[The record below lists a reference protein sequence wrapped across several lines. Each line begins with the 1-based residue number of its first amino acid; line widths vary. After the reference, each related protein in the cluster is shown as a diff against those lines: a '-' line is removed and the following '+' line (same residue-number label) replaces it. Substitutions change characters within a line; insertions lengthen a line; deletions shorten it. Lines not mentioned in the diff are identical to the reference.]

1 MSAHTSFPHPVLGN
15 GDDIAHDVPQ
25 LDLTVDIVSGAIQFT
40 LAPSPLASGHA
51 TIDSLVASDD
61 AAWFLR
67 IHCAKTYYRNEIR
80 IAPQQPLCTVS
91 ADDVEGRVSCEL
103 FIVAVKDID
112 QYVPVGMHADYGNA
126 SFLIKKGE
134 ILAHCADFAVH
145 IEPRF
150 DPMAADAKSFVE
162 FKRDESQ
169 QYGAVWV
176 DYDEDVMAVN
186 IPYGHWDMVA
196 EMNALTPDILHSAV
210 IFPVL
215 IKAIEKRSA
224 FEHRLWAGR
233 LDAVMRAHN
242 IADGDQLAAAQRILD
257 NPVTRALTN
266 AQRLIGE
273 R

>member
-1 MSAHTSFPHPVLGN
+1 MSTHTSFPHPVLGN
-15 GDDIAHDVPQ
+15 GDDIALDVPQ
-25 LDLTVDIVSGAIQFT
+25 IDLTVDIASGQIQFT
-40 LAPSPLASGHA
+40 LTPSPLASGHA
-51 TIDSLVASDD
+51 TIDGLVASDD

-67 IHCAKTYYRNEIR
+67 IHCAKTYYRTEHR
-80 IAPQQPLCTVS
+80 IAPQQPSCNVS

-103 FIVAVKDID
+103 FIIAVKEIS
-112 QYVPVGMHADYGNA
+112 QYLPVGMHADYGST
-126 SFLIKKGE
+126 SFQIKKGE

-176 DYDEDVMAVN
+176 DYDEDVMAINV
-186 IPYGHWDMVA
+186 PYGHWDMVA
-196 EMNALTPDILHSAV
+196 EMNMLTPDILHSAV

-215 IKAIEKRSA
+215 IKAIESRSA
-224 FEHRLWAGR
+224 FEHRLWASR

-242 IADGDQLAAAQRILD
+242 IADSDQLAAAQQILD
-257 NPVTRALTN
+257 NPVTRALST
-266 AQRLIGE
+266 AQRLFGE